1 MRTKLAIASLALAVA
16 LVIPAAGQT
25 TGVTGTW
32 KMTVTVPGSN
42 QDIDLVIEPS
52 GEGIA
57 ARWTVEGKEY
67 KGTGTVKG
75 TAIEWTM
82 SDSQNGTEVKFLF
95 TGTITPGPDGRA
107 AEIVGEFG
115 PANGGE
121 RAAWKA
127 VRDLLIGRRR
137 ERDFPAAE

>member
-1 MRTKLAIASLALAVA
+1 MRTKLAIASLALAAA
-16 LVIPAAGQT
+16 LVIPAAGQAPDIA
-25 TGVTGTW
+25 GTW
-32 KMTVTVPGSN
+32 KMTVTVPGSS

-57 ARWTVEGKEY
+57 VRWTAEGKEY
-67 KGTGTVKG
+67 KGAGTVEG
-75 TAIEWTM
+75 TAIAWTM

-95 TGTITPGPDGRA
+95 TGTITPGPDGKPA
-107 AEIVGEFG
+107 AIAGEFG

-127 VRDLLIGRRR
+127 VRVS
-137 ERDFPAAE
+137 